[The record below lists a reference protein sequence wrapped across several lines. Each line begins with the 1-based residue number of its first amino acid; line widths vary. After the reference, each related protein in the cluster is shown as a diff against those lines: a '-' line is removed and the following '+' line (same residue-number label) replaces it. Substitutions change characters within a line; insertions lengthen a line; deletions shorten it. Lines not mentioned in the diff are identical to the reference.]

1 VVTVA
6 LKIKMLILDYDLSSV
21 INDVDFYEAFCSA
34 LREVGRNCLNFDE
47 FSVLLESD
55 LLREYVSRY
64 ISEDAF
70 WRRFRQLYVSRHSYP
85 RRGLREL
92 LIQVK
97 RFGVK
102 VAVLSGRETHPE
114 YIWWDLRRH
123 GLDELV
129 DDVVTMHDLNT
140 LFLREEF
147 LFDKSPIIEYVKKK
161 HGVIGD
167 FVCIGD
173 YVSDYYS
180 CVKSGGLFIGIG
192 SEVRIGVLKKA
203 GTQLTAT
210 DFYEVLMRLQELG
223 LLA

>member
-1 VVTVA
+1 VIVVA

-21 INDVDFYEAFCSA
+21 INDIDFYEAFCSA
-34 LREVGRNCLNFDE
+34 LREVGRSCLSFNE
-47 FSVLLESD
+47 FSTLLESD

-64 ISEDAF
+64 TSEDAF
-70 WRRFRQLYVSRHSYP
+70 WRKFRQLYISRHSYP

-92 LIQVK
+92 LIQMK
-97 RFGVK
+97 RFSIKIV
-102 VAVLSGRETHPE
+102 VLSGRETHPE

-129 DDVVTMHDLNT
+129 DDIVTMYDLNT
-140 LFLREEF
+140 LFLQEEF
-147 LFDKSPIIEYVKKK
+147 LFDKSPLIEYVKRK
-161 HGVIGD
+161 HGVLEG

-180 CVKSGGLFIGIG
+180 CMKSGGVFIGIG
-192 SEVRIGVLKKA
+192 SVVRTSVLKKA
-203 GTQLTAT
+203 GVQFTAE
-210 DFYEVLMRLQELG
+210 DFYEVLLKLRELG